1 MTEHTCPAEQ
11 ELDAML
17 EQFCQRIEDLQAEK
31 LALCDLTD
39 ALAEENRKLRL
50 ELAGRTGARRRFA
63 GMMRR
68 MGRETAGEAQ

>member
-31 LALCDLTD
+31 LALCDIND

-50 ELAGRTGARRRFA
+50 ELAGRIGARRRFA

-68 MGRETAGEAQ
+68 MPRKTAEGAK